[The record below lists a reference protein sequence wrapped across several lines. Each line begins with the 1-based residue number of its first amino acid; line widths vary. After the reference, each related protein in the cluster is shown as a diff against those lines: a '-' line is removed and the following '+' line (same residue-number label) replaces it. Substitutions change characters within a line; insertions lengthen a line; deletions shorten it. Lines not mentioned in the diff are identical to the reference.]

1 MRPQAPYPQEG
12 ALPARRARDARKEQT
27 RARILEAARRAFAS
41 RGYHGTLMDH
51 VAREAGLSK
60 GALYVHFPGK
70 EELFLALLDDAAAA
84 LVERVSEAIATAR
97 GGRQKVLAALEAA
110 VGAFEENEDLT
121 RLFLLESVG
130 ASPRVEERRWQL
142 RQALTRLV
150 QAHLDEAVLDGD
162 LPPQDTALAAA
173 VWMGATSEVVVSWL
187 REPSRSL
194 RPVVPA
200 LAALLLRSVG
210 FRDA

>member
-1 MRPQAPYPQEG
+1 
-12 ALPARRARDARKEQT
+12 
-27 RARILEAARRAFAS
+27 
-41 RGYHGTLMDH
+41 MDH

-173 VWMGATSEVVVSWL
+173 VWMGATSEVVVRWL

-194 RPVVPA
+194 RPVAPA